1 MWIFSQTQMLFN
13 VETYNQTKQP
23 NKRLNKHLPYI
34 TFLARLVSA
43 VVLEIKTQA
52 EKLMVWRA
60 GYRKQFPSN
69 SSVEV

>member
-1 MWIFSQTQMLFN
+1 MWIFSLTQMLFN

-43 VVLEIKTQA
+43 VVLEINTSRETDGLESRIQKT
-52 EKLMVWRA
+52 V
-60 GYRKQFPSN
+60 SI
-69 SSVEV
+69 